1 MCLTHCVNDIVAM
14 QLESFSETEEIRRIF
29 IFSSFAQD
37 CGLKVFL
44 ECSLCNPCIGNISN
58 LVGVGALS
66 SLLPLA
72 RPEYVISVVF
82 DDSRRRFM
90 ELFALRSGFPN
101 LIRQKFHNLNFFVC
115 SRPE

>member
-1 MCLTHCVNDIVAM
+1 MEKIN
-14 QLESFSETEEIRRIF
+14 FSC
-29 IFSSFAQD
+29 SFAQD

-101 LIRQKFHNLNFFVC
+101 LIRQKFLNLNFFVC

>member
-1 MCLTHCVNDIVAM
+1 MSLTHCANDIVAM
-14 QLESFSETEEIRRIF
+14 HLESFSETEEIWRRF
-29 IFSSFAQD
+29 IFRSSAQE
-37 CGLKVFL
+37 CGLKIFL

-101 LIRQKFHNLNFFVC
+101 LIRQKFLNLNFFVC
-115 SRPE
+115 SQPE

>member
-1 MCLTHCVNDIVAM
+1 MCLTYCANDIVAM
-14 QLESFSETEEIRRIF
+14 QLVSFSESEVIGTRFDFR
-29 IFSSFAQD
+29 SYAQE
-37 CGLKVFL
+37 CGLKIFL

-66 SLLPLA
+66 SLFPLA

-101 LIRQKFHNLNFFVC
+101 LIRQKF
-115 SRPE
+115 